1 MVGDLPDFLIRAR
14 EAVTAGRLDEARGL
28 LSPGRLREV
37 RATARD
43 DGSGA
48 GLLLVVADLLYET
61 HLAGQAESWY
71 RRLLEIAAH
80 PHACHRLA
88 QICSRDTSR
97 LAEAATYSRKA
108 LETQP
113 DNAAFRCI
121 LARDLI
127 QCGRT
132 QEGVDL
138 LAQAADLSPQ
148 RPDVRSSHLWYLHYL
163 PAETRESLSQGYRRW
178 GRDFA
183 PVGRART
190 HHANVP
196 DPDRRLRIGY
206 LSPDF
211 RRHPVSLSF
220 EPILDGHDRTAVEV
234 FGYGHVACPDAV
246 TARLRQKFDVYRPVW
261 GQDAEAVARQIEHD
275 RIDVLVALAGHCT
288 GHRLDVLALKPSPIQ
303 VDVGGI
309 DTTGMEQVDY
319 RITDPILDPPEAVP
333 FYTEQLVHLSG
344 GCVSFR
350 PPQESPMVGA
360 LPAQANGFVT
370 FGSFNQHP
378 KISGVTLSLWSEI
391 IRSVPDSQMILQ
403 FPAGQDAGV
412 REHLW
417 REFERRGVAR
427 NRVTLC
433 GELPYLE
440 HLELMGQVD
449 LALDTYPFNGC
460 MTSLEGLWMG
470 VPVVTLTGQ
479 TCVSRVGLDILTRLG
494 LEVFAASDPRQVV
507 VKACAFARQGR
518 DLAAIRSSL
527 RALMLQSPLCQ
538 PRRMAGDLE
547 QAYRRMWRRWCEG
560 QGTHHESPVH
570 KEDRTVLLGSPGAPV
585 AIAVE
590 AAHDAAIA
598 PPSCELEGTL
608 APGHA
613 PVTAEDFHR
622 LAQAVAQDDRRLSEA
637 VDLERRAVDLDPGH
651 ALHCRGLGL
660 LLMRVGR
667 VEEAVQWL
675 RRAVDLDPAD
685 PIHEV
690 VLSGQLTYLPEAGE
704 EDLARG
710 PRRWAQGFAPA
721 DRARRHWLAAA
732 DPDRPLR
739 IGYLCS
745 DFRAHASMAN
755 FEAALVAR
763 DRGAFEVYGYG
774 SVARPDH
781 VTGRIAG
788 RFDLYRDVLRL
799 SDDQVAACVEADGV
813 DILVEI
819 GGLCEGHR
827 LGVLAARPAPIQVD
841 YGAVGTTGLV
851 QIDYRLTDEILDPP
865 HLARAYA
872 ERSVY
877 LPGGLVGYTPSPAPP
892 VPVLPARR
900 NGFVTFGCF
909 NNNTKINRFTLDLWA
924 QILRAVPGSRLVL
937 ACQVGGDP
945 RARAM
950 YREALEQL
958 GVEPARVQI
967 GGRVPSH
974 LRYLAAL
981 GQIDIALDTYP
992 YQGCITTLD
1001 GLWMGVP
1008 VISLAGRTY
1017 VSRVSLTLLSRI
1029 GLAEWVACDGSGYV
1043 SRAVDL
1049 AGDLDRLAGLR
1060 LDLRTR
1066 LQASCVCDT
1075 RRFARDLEA
1084 AYRWMWREGCRLAA
1098 CHDGRAA
1105 GRDTG
1110 VASERREPCPAGQ
1123 A

>member
-1 MVGDLPDFLIRAR
+1 MGQQVRGNEQEVKGQVPQIATHDSRLTTGQGRLQAPLGGGDRSGTPLAPGDLPDFLIRAH
-14 EAVTAGRLDEARGL
+14 EAVTAGQLDEARGL
-28 LSPGRLREV
+28 LSPGRLRDV
-37 RATARD
+37 RETARD
-43 DGSGA
+43 DPSRS

-61 HLAGQAESWY
+61 HLVGQAESWY

-80 PHACHRLA
+80 PHAYHRLA
-88 QICSRDTSR
+88 QICSRDMSR
-97 LAEAATYSRKA
+97 LAEAATYSGKA

-113 DNAAFRCI
+113 DNVAFRCI
-121 LARDLI
+121 LGRDLI
-127 QCGRT
+127 QSGRI

-138 LAQAADLSPQ
+138 LAQAAGLSPQ
-148 RPDVRSSHLWYLHYL
+148 SPDVRSSHLWYLHYL
-163 PAETRESLSQGYRRW
+163 PGETRVSLSQGYRRW

-190 HHANVP
+190 HHPNVP

-211 RRHPVSLSF
+211 RRHSVSLSF

-246 TARLRQKFDVYRPVW
+246 TSRLQQKFDVYRPVW
-261 GQDAEAVARQIEHD
+261 GQDTEAVARQIEQD
-275 RIDVLVALAGHCT
+275 RIDILVALAGHCT

-303 VDVGGI
+303 VDIGSI

-319 RITDPILDPPEAVP
+319 RITDPILDPPEAEP
-333 FYTEQLVHLSG
+333 FYAEQLVHLSG
-344 GCVSFR
+344 GFVSFR

-391 IRSVPDSQMILQ
+391 LRSIPDSQMILK
-403 FPAGQDAGV
+403 FLAGQDAGV

-460 MTSLEGLWMG
+460 ITSLECLWMG

-479 TCVSRVGLDILTRLG
+479 TYVSRVGLDILTRLG
-494 LEVFAASDPRQVV
+494 LEVFAASDPRQYVA
-507 VKACAFARQGR
+507 KACAFARQGR

-538 PRRMAGDLE
+538 PRRMAGELE

-560 QGTHHESPVH
+560 RSTHHESPV
-570 KEDRTVLLGSPGAPV
+570 KK
-585 AIAVE
+585 
-590 AAHDAAIA
+590 
-598 PPSCELEGTL
+598 
-608 APGHA
+608 
-613 PVTAEDFHR
+613 
-622 LAQAVAQDDRRLSEA
+622 
-637 VDLERRAVDLDPGH
+637 
-651 ALHCRGLGL
+651 
-660 LLMRVGR
+660 
-667 VEEAVQWL
+667 
-675 RRAVDLDPAD
+675 
-685 PIHEV
+685 
-690 VLSGQLTYLPEAGE
+690 

-710 PRRWAQGFAPA
+710 PRRWVQVYAPA
-721 DRARRHWLAAA
+721 DRASRHRPTDA

-739 IGYLCS
+739 IGYLSS
-745 DFRAHASMAN
+745 DFRARASMPN

-774 SVARPDH
+774 SVACPDH
-781 VTGRIAG
+781 VTGRLAG

-799 SDDQVAACVEADGV
+799 SDDQVAACVEEDGI

-865 HLARAYA
+865 HLARSYT

-937 ACQVGGDP
+937 ACQAGADP
-945 RARAM
+945 RAQVM

-981 GQIDIALDTYP
+981 GQVDIALDTYP

-1060 LDLRTR
+1060 RDLRTR
-1066 LQASCVCDT
+1066 LQASCVCDA

-1084 AYRWMWREGCRLAA
+1084 AYRWMWHEGCRRAA
-1098 CHDGRAA
+1098 CHDGGAA